1 MNVLGIDTATTG
13 CSAAIEIEGQIAARQ
28 SEEMEKGQAERLN
41 PMIGDVMG
49 QAGLSFDG
57 LDGIGVTIGP
67 GAFTG
72 IRIGLAAARAIG
84 FAAALP
90 VIGITTFAAL
100 ARAVPQFELSG
111 RTLVIAV
118 NGKRRDVF
126 FQTLDEHGNALSE
139 PGALDPATVPDSL
152 PPGPVL
158 IAGDGGPALV
168 RALEGCGEAGEGP
181 EKRIRF
187 SAAMAPPDATHV
199 AALAAQALASGEST
213 LPDAPPRPLY
223 IRPPDARLPDARLPD
238 RGRRP

>member
-1 MNVLGIDTATTG
+1 MNILGLDTATTG
-13 CSAAIEIEGQIAARQ
+13 CSVAVEIDGETAARQ
-28 SEEMEKGQAERLN
+28 SEEMAKGQAERLN
-41 PMIGDVMG
+41 PMIGDVMD
-49 QAGLSFDG
+49 QAGMSFDG
-57 LDGIGVTIGP
+57 LDAVGVTIGP

-72 IRIGLAAARAIG
+72 LRIGLAAARAIG
-84 FAAALP
+84 FAVALP

-100 ARAVPQFELSG
+100 ARAVPRTERSG

-118 NGKRRDVF
+118 NGKRREVF
-126 FQTLDEHGNALSE
+126 FQTLDEHGNTLSE

-168 RALEGCGEAGEGP
+168 HALEGCGEAGEGP

-187 SAAMAPPDATHV
+187 SAAMAPPDAAHV
-199 AALAAQALASGEST
+199 AALAAQALAGADSSH
-213 LPDAPPRPLY
+213 LFAPPRPLY
-223 IRPPDARLPDARLPD
+223 IRPPDARLPD